1 MLSPLN
7 GRRKGILERI
17 ANLVMKERSF
27 LPDFSRAALSELE
40 NMRQVDRWGGG
51 FTQERPAPAVRNYA
65 QMNKDVHEFDGDWG
79 RNSAP
84 F

>member
-1 MLSPLN
+1 MGRDYNYPMLSPLN

-40 NMRQVDRWGGG
+40 NMRQVDGGADLP
-51 FTQERPAPAVRNYA
+51 R
-65 QMNKDVHEFDGDWG
+65 KDRRQLFEST
-79 RNSAP
+79 RR
-84 F
+84 

>member
-1 MLSPLN
+1 
-7 GRRKGILERI
+7 
-17 ANLVMKERSF
+17 MKERSF

-65 QMNKDVHEFDGDWG
+65 QIKKDAHEFDGD
-79 RNSAP
+79 
-84 F
+84 

>member
-1 MLSPLN
+1 MGTTPN

-40 NMRQVDRWGGG
+40 NMRQVDGGADLP
-51 FTQERPAPAVRNYA
+51 R
-65 QMNKDVHEFDGDWG
+65 KDRRQLFETT
-79 RNSAP
+79 RR
-84 F
+84 

>member
-1 MLSPLN
+1 MGRDYNYPMLSPLN

-40 NMRQVDRWGGG
+40 NMRQVDGGADLP
-51 FTQERPAPAVRNYA
+51 R
-65 QMNKDVHEFDGDWG
+65 KDRRQLFETM
-79 RNSAP
+79 RR
-84 F
+84 

>member
-40 NMRQVDRWGGG
+40 NMRQVDGGADLP
-51 FTQERPAPAVRNYA
+51 R
-65 QMNKDVHEFDGDWG
+65 KDRRQLFETT
-79 RNSAP
+79 RR
-84 F
+84 

>member
-1 MLSPLN
+1 MGRDYNYPMLSPLN

-40 NMRQVDRWGGG
+40 NMRQVDGGADLP
-51 FTQERPAPAVRNYA
+51 R
-65 QMNKDVHEFDGDWG
+65 KDRRQLFETT
-79 RNSAP
+79 RR
-84 F
+84 